1 VPSKMRSALAVMA
14 ACALGAGVAACG
26 GDDGGGG
33 GGGGG
38 TKSSAQAKKC
48 GPDGK
53 YLIGM
58 SQANNAEPYRE
69 RMNDDIK
76 TAASKVPQFDVKF
89 ADAAQD
95 NAKQV
100 SDVENFLT
108 QQIDLLII
116 SPNEAAPLTAVV
128 KKAFDQKIPVIVL
141 DRKVE
146 GDAYTTFIGGDNV
159 AIGKAAGQYVSEKLL
174 PKGGNIVEIR
184 GLPGATPAQE
194 RAKGFREGIKG
205 NSGIKIIADAAGD
218 WLRDK
223 GQQQAEALFQA
234 HDDIDVV
241 YAHNDPM
248 AEGAYLA
255 AKSAGREKDMK
266 FIGIDAL
273 PIPSGGIKAVEEGR
287 LSATFTYPTNGKEA
301 IDAAKKLLL
310 DCATVDK
317 EQILPTD
324 TITPENAAQ
333 KYAEANKG

>member
-1 VPSKMRSALAVMA
+1 MLAVLA
-14 ACALGAGVAACG
+14 ACVLSTAVAACG
-26 GDDGGGG
+26 GDDEGGGG
-33 GGGGG
+33 SGGG

-53 YLIGM
+53 YLIGI

-69 RMNDDIK
+69 RMNDDIR
-76 TAASKVPQFDVKF
+76 TAAEQVPQFEVQF

-116 SPNEAAPLTAVV
+116 SPNEAAPLTGVV
-128 KKAFDQKIPVIVL
+128 KKAFDAKIPVIVL
-141 DRKVE
+141 DRKVV

-159 AIGKAAGQYVSEKLL
+159 AIGKAAGDHVAELL
-174 PKGGNIVEIR
+174 PDGGNVVEIR
-184 GLPGATPAQE
+184 GLAGATPAKE
-194 RAKGFREGIKG
+194 RADGFREGIKAVP
-205 NSGIKIIADAAGD
+205 GIKITAQASGD

-234 HDDIDVV
+234 NDDIDVV

-266 FIGIDAL
+266 FVGIDAL
-273 PIPSGGIKAVEEGR
+273 PIPSGGIKAVEQGR

-301 IDAAKKLLL
+301 IDAAKKLLI
-310 DCATVDK
+310 DCGSVPKT
-317 EQILPTD
+317 QILPTQ
-324 TITPENAAQ
+324 TITPKNAAQ
-333 KYAEANKG
+333 LYAEANGG